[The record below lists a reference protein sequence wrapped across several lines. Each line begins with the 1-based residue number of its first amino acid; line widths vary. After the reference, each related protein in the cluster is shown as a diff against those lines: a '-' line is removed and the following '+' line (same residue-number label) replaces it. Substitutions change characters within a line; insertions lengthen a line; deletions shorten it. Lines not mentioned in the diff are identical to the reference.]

1 MTRARLALIAI
12 AFAALTSVTTEGVAQ
27 TLKPMRLDPR
37 GEPYPETAASF
48 DCAQASNRAETL
60 ICGDSGL
67 AMSDRSTSETYGM
80 LLRRLPADERP
91 RLRRSQRAWLAHRNA
106 CADRACL
113 SAAYDARWRDLYTM
127 LDARERVLRA
137 SVSRVG
143 QCAATRIDWVGPRLG
158 DVEGEPPQGTS
169 ITFENGV
176 RQVSYDRE
184 ASVLA
189 SRAGD
194 EARVCLISIP
204 SHCPAGD
211 DRGRIYE
218 ATNLRTRLHWRL
230 PDASHDCG
238 GA

>member
-1 MTRARLALIAI
+1 MTRARLALIAT
-12 AFAALTSVTTEGVAQ
+12 AFTALTAVTTDGFAQ
-27 TLKPMRLDPR
+27 TFKPVRMDPR

-48 DCAQASNRAETL
+48 DCAQASTRAETL

-67 AMSDRSTSETYGM
+67 AMSDRSTSEIYTV
-80 LLRRLPADERP
+80 LLRRLSPEQ
-91 RLRRSQRAWLAHRNA
+91 RLGVRRSQRAWLQRRNA
-106 CADRACL
+106 CTDHACL
-113 SAAYDARWRDLYTM
+113 WRAYDVRWRELSTM
-127 LDARERVLRA
+127 LDTRERVLRA
-137 SVSRVG
+137 DVSRVG
-143 QCAATRIDWVGPRLG
+143 QCAATRIDWIGSRLTE
-158 DVEGEPPQGTS
+158 VENEPPQGTS
-169 ITFENGV
+169 IMFENGV

-189 SRAGD
+189 SRVGD